1 MGTERMTGMPL
12 FQDKALDLFN
22 RLVPDH
28 KIRAGSDNAKPNIMN
43 MKIFF
48 IDDNPIERMKFKRVM
63 DKLETKHSYEI
74 YNDAMTA
81 LDALLKDND
90 PPNLVLVDL
99 NMPAMDGVEFISC
112 AKADERF
119 HYTPFVVLS
128 SSGYQGDVVESYG
141 VGAVGYIE
149 KPVDFGDYKN
159 QIRTILEYWGSDA
172 FIFAQPISTGTKM
185 DIETDVRREI

>member
-1 MGTERMTGMPL
+1 MT
-12 FQDKALDLFN
+12 
-22 RLVPDH
+22 
-28 KIRAGSDNAKPNIMN
+28 

-48 IDDNPIERMKFKRVM
+48 IDDNPIERMKFQRIM
-63 DKLETKHSYEI
+63 DNLKTKHSYEI
-74 YNDAMTA
+74 YNDGMSA
-81 LDALLKDND
+81 LDALLKAVD

-119 HYTPFVVLS
+119 HYTPFVILS
-128 SSGYQGDVVESYG
+128 SSGYQGDVGESYG

-149 KPVDFGDYKN
+149 KPVDFADYKN
-159 QIRTILEYWGSDA
+159 LIRTILEYWGSDA
-172 FIFAQPISTGTKM
+172 FIFAQPITTRTKM